1 MRKSLLIVFCLLLC
15 AGLSAQQQIV
25 ENYRGTF
32 VGRSFSV
39 EGIPFTHVNALCTD
53 GDFLYASA
61 QDQIFALDI
70 SEPLHPRVLSSVRV
84 YGLVRQMV
92 VRDGT
97 LFAAARES
105 GCWFLD
111 VRNPR
116 QISLIT
122 RYDPV
127 ELSTG
132 IDVAGNVLFLGTR
145 QNGVECVD
153 ITDIRHPVHIRMEKT
168 GESQS
173 VCYRNGILYSGD
185 WGPHCI
191 TVIDARDMQALKTLR
206 TVNLQGYGD
215 GVWTW
220 GNYLYVST
228 GHHLV
233 DPSIPE
239 AERYGNGHGVEIFDI
254 SDPVNPLFLSR
265 VGFDR
270 VYSRYNDYWTPRP
283 CSDGRYVICA
293 DTVNGL
299 YVVDAS
305 DPAHSELISRV
316 RFVTPEGDNIAVN
329 SVAVAKGVVYAAVW
343 THFGLVAM
351 ECPDAYPNA
360 REVGEGPCNASY
372 RNPYQT
378 APDSRF
384 LAWKP
389 DNGAPVRAVAAKD
402 QFLFAACS
410 WGGLAVLK
418 KDAKG
423 GLRQVGIGP
432 MAFAGDVKVRG
443 KRLYVAEAMDGL
455 GVYEIGCKGALKEV
469 ARFKDFR
476 KDGPLAHC
484 LWVYVP
490 SDDWVVA
497 STRDMGNYYISMK
510 DFPQLRFEAKIGDN
524 PGWDKY
530 ASISADSQG
539 MYPAMRPYLGICWV
553 NLNKTPLEE
562 SVQKIKDA
570 RFTLYDGLCPYK
582 NDSFLSVSR
591 GKLFIYSAA
600 QSGQEVEPIV
610 AGDDD
615 FRGLP
620 AWDGGKRLSL
630 TCRIRREIRL
640 VDFTQEQEPRLL
652 WMERTEGFP
661 ETSIFWK
668 GKLAVPCGYQGLLL
682 EK

>member
-1 MRKSLLIVFCLLLC
+1 MNQRFVIKLLVTSILLGFCSIGAAFAQTIKGKVTDSANQPLAGAAVFFKGTTTGVTTDAKGNYSITARGGAKVLVFSFVGMKELEVPINNRAVINVSLEDDSNFLDEAVAIGYSTVQRRDLLGSVASVNNKEIIQVPVLNFTEAL
-15 AGLSAQQQIV
+15 AGKMAGVDVRVAEGDPDSPVDIKV
-25 ENYRGTF
+25 RGTGSITQDSSPLYIVDGF
-32 VGRSFSV
+32 
-39 EGIPFTHVNALCTD
+39 PVN
-53 GDFLYASA
+53 S
-61 QDQIFALDI
+61 ISDI
-70 SEPLHPRVLSSVRV
+70 SPSEIK
-84 YGLVRQMV
+84 
-92 VRDGT
+92 T
-97 LFAAARES
+97 
-105 GCWFLD
+105 
-111 VRNPR
+111 
-116 QISLIT
+116 
-122 RYDPV
+122 
-127 ELSTG
+127 
-132 IDVAGNVLFLGTR
+132 IDVL
-145 QNGVECVD
+145 
-153 ITDIRHPVHIRMEKT
+153 
-168 GESQS
+168 
-173 VCYRNGILYSGD
+173 
-185 WGPHCI
+185 
-191 TVIDARDMQALKTLR
+191 
-206 TVNLQGYGD
+206 
-215 GVWTW
+215 
-220 GNYLYVST
+220 
-228 GHHLV
+228 
-233 DPSIPE
+233 
-239 AERYGNGHGVEIFDI
+239 
-254 SDPVNPLFLSR
+254 
-265 VGFDR
+265 
-270 VYSRYNDYWTPRP
+270 
-283 CSDGRYVICA
+283 
-293 DTVNGL
+293 
-299 YVVDAS
+299 
-305 DPAHSELISRV
+305 
-316 RFVTPEGDNIAVN
+316 
-329 SVAVAKGVVYAAVW
+329 
-343 THFGLVAM
+343 
-351 ECPDAYPNA
+351 
-360 REVGEGPCNASY
+360 
-372 RNPYQT
+372 
-378 APDSRF
+378 
-384 LAWKP
+384 
-389 DNGAPVRAVAAKD
+389 
-402 QFLFAACS
+402 
-410 WGGLAVLK
+410 

-640 VDFTQEQEPRLL
+640 VDLTQEQEPRLL